1 VYFKRAA
8 SRPGQT
14 NHLKPERPPSSCES
28 ADTNAELAAPGRPT
42 STFGTFRALPACSEI
57 QNEITNVT
65 DELEYL
71 AHRLVIIE
79 QPGGGF
85 LVEVTPIAG
94 GQTIRTM
101 TYQRTQEA
109 IAASKRTI
117 DKHPEGRRPANP
129 VRS

>member
-1 VYFKRAA
+1 M
-8 SRPGQT
+8 
-14 NHLKPERPPSSCES
+14 
-28 ADTNAELAAPGRPT
+28 
-42 STFGTFRALPACSEI
+42 
-57 QNEITNVT
+57 T

-85 LVEVTPIAG
+85 LVEITPMAG

-109 IAASKRTI
+109 ITAAKRTI
-117 DKHPEGRRPANP
+117 DKHPEVRRPTNP
-129 VRS
+129 AGS

>member
-1 VYFKRAA
+1 MAGRALT
-8 SRPGQT
+8 P
-14 NHLKPERPPSSCES
+14 
-28 ADTNAELAAPGRPT
+28 AELAAPESPT
-42 STFGTFRALPACSEI
+42 TGTFQALPACSEI

-117 DKHPEGRRPANP
+117 DKHPEGRRPANLA
-129 VRS
+129 RS